1 MPNSGRSSLLHRL
14 RERGVIRVAA
24 SYAVI
29 AWLLLQIADVTFEP
43 LGVPRW
49 VMVSLI
55 VTAVLGFPVAVA
67 LAWFYEAGD
76 SGVAL
81 DTAAEGVPR
90 PVVHGLRRYADVA
103 IIGILLVA
111 VAVLLVRQSD
121 LVPTGAQRAA
131 VAVLPFRNLSTAA
144 DGEVLALG
152 IAESVLHQLA
162 NLRKLDVISRTSSF
176 TFGNYEQDAREIGRQ
191 LGARYL
197 LEGSVQ
203 SNRTRMRVTTQLIDT
218 ETGADVWSMRFD
230 RPPGDIFEIQDDIAL
245 QVTRALELSLD
256 AKERDRLTGQGTEN
270 LDAYLAFLQGRS
282 LQAND
287 RVVDMR
293 EAIGHFERA
302 IEADPKFADAYVS
315 LADAKLFVAEW
326 EVTDDRNERFE
337 TALREGRE
345 LVERALTLD
354 PENGDAYLM
363 RAHLRAWDDL
373 ASAEADYRR
382 GLELSP
388 NAAKGYAGL
397 AGVLYKTP
405 SRLDEVPEMLDRA
418 RKLDPLEPEYDVLK
432 AVFLNYERG
441 DPTGAR
447 RLLDSVLERDPRYGP
462 ALIRACEL
470 DTFAL
475 GRQAEAIK
483 LCEQALAVDPLSVE
497 ARRLLVRAYIAV
509 GEVVTAEQLV
519 DADRGETG
527 VLRAAIALAR
537 KDWIA
542 AGEAAYEVL
551 ARDTAA
557 PNNQPLMF
565 AAIRMHARATGDVS
579 RAITAIEPYARIQ
592 WDASGQPKLPEDA
605 AYGDA
610 SFALADMLIQ
620 NGEVDRGRRI
630 LEEMLAAMQR
640 AVGDQGRPEYW
651 YLHWYTP
658 AAALYGDKAKAIAM
672 FERAVADGAAA
683 TPWQFYFDVEPA
695 FESLRRDSRFQALR
709 EKAARN
715 SAEEHRKLEQMR
727 LDGELPDRTTRPH
740 GEEVSP

>member
-1 MPNSGRSSLLHRL
+1 
-14 RERGVIRVAA
+14 
-24 SYAVI
+24 
-29 AWLLLQIADVTFEP
+29 
-43 LGVPRW
+43 
-49 VMVSLI
+49 
-55 VTAVLGFPVAVA
+55 
-67 LAWFYEAGD
+67 
-76 SGVAL
+76 
-81 DTAAEGVPR
+81 
-90 PVVHGLRRYADVA
+90 VVHGLRRYADVA

-121 LVPTGAQRAA
+121 LVPTGPRKAA
-131 VAVLPFRNLSTAA
+131 VAVLPFRNLSAAA

-176 TFGNYEQDAREIGRQ
+176 SFGTHEQDAREIGRQ

-197 LEGSVQ
+197 LDGSVQ

-218 ETGADVWSMRFD
+218 ETGTDVWSMRFD
-230 RPPGDIFEIQDDIAL
+230 RPPGDVFAIQDDIAL

-326 EVTDDRNERFE
+326 EVTDDRAERFE

-363 RAHLRAWDDL
+363 RAHLRTWDDP

-388 NAAKGYAGL
+388 NAVKGYAGL
-397 AGVLYKTP
+397 VGVLYKTP
-405 SRLDEVPEMLDRA
+405 SRRDEVLAMLDRA

-432 AVFLNYERG
+432 AVFLHYERA

-447 RLLDSVLERDPRYGP
+447 RLLDRVLERDPRYVP
-462 ALIRACEL
+462 ALIRACEME
-470 DTFAL
+470 TFAS

-483 LCEQALAVDPLSVE
+483 LCEQALAIDPLSVE
-497 ARRLLVRAYIAV
+497 ARRLLVRAYLEV
-509 GEVVTAEQLV
+509 GELATAEQLV
-519 DADRGETG
+519 DADHGETG
-527 VLRAAIALAR
+527 VLRAMIAVAR

-551 ARDTAA
+551 ARGTEAS
-557 PNNQPLMF
+557 NNRPMMF

-579 RAITAIEPYARIQ
+579 RAIAAIGPYARIQ
-592 WDASGQPKLPEDA
+592 WDASGQPKLPEDDA
-605 AYGDA
+605 LGDG

-630 LEEMLAAMQR
+630 LAAMLAAMQR
-640 AVGDQGRPEYW
+640 AVSDQGRPEYW
-651 YLHWYTP
+651 YLHWHP
-658 AAALYGDKAKAIAM
+658 AAAALYGEKDRAIAM
-672 FERAVADGAAA
+672 VERAVAGGVPG
-683 TPWQFYFDVEPA
+683 TLWRFYFDVEPA
-695 FESLRRDSRFQALR
+695 FESLRRDPRFQALR
-709 EKAARN
+709 EKAARK
-715 SAEEHRKLEQMR
+715 SAEQHRELEQLR
-727 LDGELPDRTTRPH
+727 RDGEVPDRTADGQLPA
-740 GEEVSP
+740 GEGAGPRESS